1 MTDTFWIVSSHDFV
15 RHKTAESALAEAARL
30 AKLTGHPFLVYG
42 VGEKSSV
49 PPPRP
54 EQRGRGRVA
63 TEDDPIHKGRV

>member
-42 VGEKSSV
+42 VGEKLG
-49 PPPRP
+49 PATAP
-54 EQRGRGRVA
+54 ERAAGA
-63 TEDDPIHKGRV
+63 ESPHEDDPIHKGRV